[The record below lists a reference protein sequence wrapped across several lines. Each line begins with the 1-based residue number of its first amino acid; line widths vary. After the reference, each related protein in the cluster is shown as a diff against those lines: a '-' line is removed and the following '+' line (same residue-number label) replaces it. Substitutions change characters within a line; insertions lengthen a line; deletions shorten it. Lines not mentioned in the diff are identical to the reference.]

1 MEQEGQIYFSFIAPA
16 KLMYFCGLMLYRIF
30 KIIVGAAFRFYF
42 RKITILGQK
51 NIPKSGPVLM
61 LCNHPSSFMEAM
73 LLACYQHRTL
83 HFLVRGDMFE
93 KKWLKPILTLTNQIP
108 IYRRRDGFEKL
119 RNNRSTFEYCYDILS
134 QNKVV
139 LIFPEA
145 NTAMVRF
152 LRPLQK
158 GAARLALGTILER
171 PVDDL
176 MVIPCGVNFKNVLH
190 SGHDALVIFGE
201 AISIR
206 QFYNEHQNGQDQ
218 LEKLTNVFTEKM
230 EEVVFSIP
238 ENVDTKV
245 YDGLFDILMPIDLKK
260 SKPKELHRKHQ
271 AILQAIERH
280 SEDLALWL
288 NAYTNLD
295 RDVKAMEF
303 SYQNSFL
310 NRSAHLIKLILV
322 FILGLPGLFIY
333 GVPLILGTWFG
344 FNQIKSKEFIPP
356 VRLAVSILL
365 ILVEVIVL
373 FSIGLYYLPILFLLW
388 MLLASL
394 VSLFLMIYFLQNAFE
409 KKYSYN
415 KRLHQEKRIRLSYR
429 NKIVECVNTYL

>member
-1 MEQEGQIYFSFIAPA
+1 
-16 KLMYFCGLMLYRIF
+16 MYFCGPMLYRIF
-30 KIIVGAAFRFYF
+30 KTIVGAAFRFYF
-42 RKITILGQK
+42 RKITIVGQK
-51 NIPKSGPVLM
+51 NIPQSGPVLM

-134 QNKVV
+134 ENKAV

-206 QFYNEHQNGQDQ
+206 QFYQNHQNGQDQ
-218 LEKLTNVFTEKM
+218 LEKLTNLFTEKM
-230 EEVVFSIP
+230 EEVVLSIP
-238 ENVDTKV
+238 EKVDSKI
-245 YDGLFDILMPIDLKK
+245 YDGLYDILMPDDINK
-260 SKPKELHRKHQ
+260 SKPMELHQQHQ
-271 AILQAIERH
+271 AILQAIEKN
-280 SEDLALWL
+280 SEELTLWL

-295 RDVKAMEF
+295 RNVKALEF
-303 SYQNSFL
+303 NYQTSFL
-310 NRSAHLIKLILV
+310 NRSAHLIKLILC

-344 FNQIKSKEFIPP
+344 FNKIKSKEFIPP

-365 ILVEVIVL
+365 VLIQIIVL
-373 FSIGLYYLPILFLLW
+373 FSIGLFYLPILTLVW

-394 VSLFLMIYFLQNAFE
+394 ISLFLMIYFLQNAFE
-409 KKYSYN
+409 KKYTYS
-415 KRLHQEKRIRLSYR
+415 KSLHQEKRTRLNYR
-429 NKIVECVNTYL
+429 KKIVDCVNSYL